1 MNRWLNR
8 VAVVTGASSG
18 IGAAVCKDL
27 VAKGMVVLG
36 LARREERLKELKSS
50 LPAEQASR
58 FHGRR
63 CDVSQEQ
70 EVIDAFA
77 WIDATL
83 GGADVLVNNAGIV
96 RVGVG
101 ITSESN
107 SADLR
112 AILDTNVLG
121 VSWCTREAFKSLQK
135 RNVNDGHIL
144 IVNSVAGH
152 RVVTSP
158 GFIMGMYS
166 PSKFA
171 VTALTEVLRHEFL
184 TSKTQTK
191 ITSISPGAVD
201 TEIIDKKALQLFPD
215 LPLLRSEDVADAISY
230 CIQTPPSVQI
240 HELIIKPVGETI

>member
-1 MNRWLNR
+1 MDRWLNR

-27 VAKGMVVLG
+27 VAKGMVVVG
-36 LARREERLKELKSS
+36 LARREERLKELKAS
-50 LPAEQASR
+50 LPAEQGSR
-58 FHGRR
+58 FHGRK

-107 SADLR
+107 AADLR

-158 GFIMGMYS
+158 GLIMGMYS

-171 VTALTEVLRHEFL
+171 VTAMTEVLRHEFL

-201 TEIIDKKALQLFPD
+201 TEIIDKKALELIPD

-230 CIQTPPSVQI
+230 CIQTPPNVQI